1 MRLTQT
7 TAIPQTN
14 AKAPRALLAE
24 DESLLR
30 TELRKALALLWPELE
45 IVAEAADG
53 INAIK
58 LLQELKP
65 DIAFLDV
72 RMPGL
77 SGVDVAHLAVQPC
90 HIVFLTAYNEYA
102 IQAFDHGA
110 VDYLL
115 KPLDLTR
122 LAVTVQRLQE
132 KLTASLGS
140 LSTPEQQQEPK
151 KTESNPS
158 PLKWIQ
164 ASSGIQLRIINI
176 NDVQCFRADA
186 KYTKVV
192 TNKFEALIRTTIK
205 DLMLQ
210 LDPEKFWQISRS
222 AIVNVAAIDTLQRQD
237 NGLVLKLVNDAE
249 WQTVS
254 QAYQH
259 QFRQM

>member
-7 TAIPQTN
+7 TTILQAN
-14 AKAPRALLAE
+14 AKARRALLAE

-30 TELRKALALLWPELE
+30 TELRKALTLLWPELE

-53 INAIK
+53 INAMR
-58 LLQELKP
+58 LLQEHQP

-77 SGVDVAHLAVQPC
+77 SGVDVARLAAQRC

-102 IQAFDHGA
+102 IQAFDQGA

-132 KLTASLGS
+132 KLATPLASFAIS
-140 LSTPEQQQEPK
+140 EQQQEQK
-151 KTESNPS
+151 KGEPNPI

-164 ASSGIQLRIINI
+164 ASSGTQLRIINI

-222 AIVNVAAIDTLQRQD
+222 AIVSVAAIDTLQRQD
-237 NGLVLKLVNDAE
+237 NGLVLKLMNEAE

-254 QAYQH
+254 QAFQH
-259 QFRQM
+259 RFRQM